1 MKNNWSTK
9 ARVWYALCIFGAIL
23 SIILSLVIAAEFDDA
38 SSVIPFLSGVAQLII
53 YIRLRKKNTRDALVP
68 VYVLCGINIVLNLL
82 TGGIETALSPIIH
95 AALSYF
101 CFKDDLKDENAAVV
115 ESGFSA

>member
-1 MKNNWSTK
+1 MKNTWSTK
-9 ARVWYALCIFGAIL
+9 ARVWYALCIFGSIL
-23 SIILSLVIAAEFDDA
+23 SVILGFVICAEVDIFSGLVSIA
-38 SSVIPFLSGVAQLII
+38 SGIAQLII
-53 YIRLRKKNTRDALVP
+53 YIRLRSMNTKDALVP

-82 TGGIETALSPIIH
+82 TGGVETVLSPIIH

-101 CFKDDLKDENAAVV
+101 CFKNDLKDENAAVV